1 MPCQAQNNS
10 RVKQPCP
17 IYTKKCGPHTSLIHT
32 PRSRIT
38 SHVRTSNA
46 NPQWIWYL
54 FVTPLYTMMPHS
66 KIILNAVFT
75 IAFLT
80 WDLVVQTKIIQVA
93 SLGVKSALVN
103 TNQYICLLSILTS
116 GSTVC
121 DCKDNIFLSY
131 ILHFILKSSKIK
143 SF

>member
-1 MPCQAQNNS
+1 
-10 RVKQPCP
+10 
-17 IYTKKCGPHTSLIHT
+17 
-32 PRSRIT
+32 
-38 SHVRTSNA
+38 
-46 NPQWIWYL
+46 
-54 FVTPLYTMMPHS
+54 MMTHP

-80 WDLVVQTKIIQVA
+80 RNSVVQTKIIQIA

-103 TNQYICLLSILTS
+103 TNQYICLLPILTS

-121 DCKDNIFLSY
+121 DCKDNIFLSH

>member
-1 MPCQAQNNS
+1 MS
-10 RVKQPCP
+10 Y
-17 IYTKKCGPHTSLIHT
+17 IYKKVWASYIAYPHTQVSHYL
-32 PRSRIT
+32 SRQDKQCEPTMNMMSICYT
-38 SHVRTSNA
+38 
-46 NPQWIWYL
+46 II
-54 FVTPLYTMMPHS
+54 YTMMPHS

-80 WDLVVQTKIIQVA
+80 RNAVVQTKNIQIA

-103 TNQYICLLSILTS
+103 TNQYICFLPILTS
-116 GSTVC
+116 GSAVC

-131 ILHFILKSSKIK
+131 ILHFILKLSKIK